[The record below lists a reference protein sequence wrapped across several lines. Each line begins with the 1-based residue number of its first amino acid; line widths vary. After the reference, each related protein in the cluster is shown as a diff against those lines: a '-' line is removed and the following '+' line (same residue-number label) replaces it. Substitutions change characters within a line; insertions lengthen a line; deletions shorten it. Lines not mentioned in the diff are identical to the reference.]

1 MNCWTNRSITV
12 GIPSGLCSPLSLG
25 MYTRLI
31 GDGLYS
37 PFLILSV
44 SSPGCSKKYFLSSP
58 VPIPST
64 PAEPLLAST
73 FSRAWY
79 RFFGASIPSNV
90 IVSKA
95 SLLISSILATSA
107 NLLTCFLRRSAPPCP
122 GQVVLT
128 FFCSR
133 RSVFLL
139 SRVYWFG
146 PSSILM
152 STMAPADFLPFVVT
166 TTV

>member
-1 MNCWTNRSITV
+1 MSRKTFWYSTTQPRPLPAGQNRSITV
-12 GIPSGLCSPLSLG
+12 GIPSGLCSPLSTR

-37 PFLILSV
+37 PFLILWV
-44 SSPGCSKKYFLSSP
+44 SSPGCSRNLPS
-58 VPIPST
+58 VPST
-64 PAEPLLAST
+64 PAEPFWLFNLQSGSSKFLWT
-73 FSRAWY
+73 VSL
-79 RFFGASIPSNV
+79 PNV

-139 SRVYWFG
+139 SQGFSFR
-146 PSSILM
+146 PSSI
-152 STMAPADFLPFVVT
+152 S
-166 TTV
+166 